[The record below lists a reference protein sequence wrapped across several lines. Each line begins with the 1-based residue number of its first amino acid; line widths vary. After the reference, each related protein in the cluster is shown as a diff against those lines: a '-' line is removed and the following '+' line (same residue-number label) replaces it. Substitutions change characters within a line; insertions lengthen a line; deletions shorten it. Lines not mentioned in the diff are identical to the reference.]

1 MNSHFDLIIIGGGCA
16 GLSLAYQLSLF
27 GESCP
32 RTLIVEERANYTN
45 DRTWCFWD
53 VNEPIHRNLAP
64 HVWHNFVIKNNQ
76 LAQQYSCKETPY
88 FMLPSD
94 IFYEAALRA
103 IKSNTKIEMLTGEK
117 LSGDLIKKDTWQIQT
132 SQFIAT
138 STNVIDTRPN
148 KAITKKDSLMWQS
161 FVGYEIELEHPLF
174 NQDELVLMDF
184 DANFKEGLGFIYC
197 LPISK
202 SKALIEYTVFSEDL
216 FVADQLKDHLIEK
229 ISKYTNNAT
238 YKILRQEAG
247 ILPMGNKLIQQ
258 KEDSSYLFAGLF
270 AGAARPS
277 SGYAFQRIQAWAKD
291 CAKELINHQQIKR
304 FKKDSWI
311 QTWMDFLFITVIKK
325 NPSLGAKVFEE
336 LFKNCEIKT
345 IANFM
350 SDHSTFLEKLKIIT
364 ALPALPFLLAI
375 PDLIRKKSQ
384 LDKSC

>member
-1 MNSHFDLIIIGGGCA
+1 MNPHFDLVIIGGGCA

-53 VNEPIHRNLAP
+53 VNEPIHKNLASYA
-64 HVWHNFVIKNNQ
+64 WNNFVIKNNQ

-88 FMLPSD
+88 LMLPSD
-94 IFYEAALRA
+94 IFYEAAISA
-103 IKSNTKIEMLTGEK
+103 IKLNTKIQMFTGEK
-117 LSGDLIKKDTWQIQT
+117 LPDDLIKSGAWQIPT

-138 STNVIDTRPN
+138 ATNVIDTRPN
-148 KAITKKDSLMWQS
+148 KLITKKDSLMWQS
-161 FVGYEIELEHPLF
+161 FVGYEIELEHPVF

-216 FVADQLKDHLIEK
+216 FVANQLKDHLIEK
-229 ISKYTNNAT
+229 ISNYTDNAT

-247 ILPMGNKLIQQ
+247 ILPMGNKLTQQ

-277 SGYAFQRIQAWAKD
+277 SGYAFQRIQAWSKD

-311 QTWMDFLFITVIKK
+311 QMWMDLLFITVIKK
-325 NPSLGAKVFEE
+325 NPSLGAKVFEV

-350 SDHSTFLEKLKIIT
+350 SDHSTFLDKLKIIT
-364 ALPALPFLLAI
+364 ALPALTFLLAI

>member
-1 MNSHFDLIIIGGGCA
+1 MNPHFDLVIIGGGCA

-53 VNEPIHRNLAP
+53 VNEPIHKNLAP
-64 HVWHNFVIKNNQ
+64 HAWNNFVIKNNQ

-94 IFYEAALRA
+94 IFYEAAINA
-103 IKSNTKIEMLTGEK
+103 IKSNVKIQMLTGEK
-117 LSGDLIKKDTWQIQT
+117 LSVDLIKSDAWQIPT
-132 SQFIAT
+132 SKFIAT
-138 STNVIDTRPN
+138 ATNVIDTRPN
-148 KAITKKDSLMWQS
+148 KTITKKDSLMWQS
-161 FVGYEIELEHPLF
+161 FVGYEIELEHSLF
-174 NQDELVLMDF
+174 DQDKLVLMDF

-202 SKALIEYTVFSEDL
+202 SRALIEYTVFSEDL
-216 FVADQLKDHLIEK
+216 FAADQLKGHLIEK
-229 ISKYTNNAT
+229 IGKYTNNAT

-258 KEDSSYLFAGLF
+258 KEDPSYLFAGLF

-291 CAKELINHQQIKR
+291 CAAELIHHQKIKR

-311 QTWMDFLFITVIKK
+311 QSWMDLLFITVIKK
-325 NPSLGAKVFEE
+325 NPNLGAKVFEE

-350 SDHSTFLEKLKIIT
+350 SDYSTFLEKLKIIA
-364 ALPALPFLLAI
+364 ALPAMPFLLAI

-384 LDKSC
+384 LDKSS